1 MISTRNCLIKLI
13 FAYVVV
19 VDEASF
25 ESSSLTSVT
34 GTSLVSMMFVEEMDE
49 LRKRLTMWADSL
61 AALPPATGPRPLPP
75 APSVRLAFV
84 VLSRV
89 GGSVI
94 GTLRVV
100 VGSAVVVVVV
110 GTVVVLRL
118 IHGGSG
124 RSVVVVVVETERGRN
139 VVNLS
144 INCSTEWLSRILTG
158 KWRNFPVKLP
168 LGQPS
173 RPHQI
178 TVSAERSPLNDPW
191 P

>member
-1 MISTRNCLIKLI
+1 MIKLI

-100 VGSAVVVVVV
+100 AGSVDVLEVVVAS
-110 GTVVVLRL
+110 VVVLRR
-118 IHGGSG
+118 IQGGSG
-124 RSVVVVVVETERGRN
+124 RSVVVVVVETRHEKN
-139 VVNLS
+139 VVNQ
-144 INCSTEWLSRILTG
+144 TVKTG
-158 KWRNFPVKLP
+158 
-168 LGQPS
+168 
-173 RPHQI
+173 
-178 TVSAERSPLNDPW
+178 
-191 P
+191 